1 MPMQTK
7 THSPAAE
14 RHLQAAHAHE
24 AAAASHDKND
34 HMGAHEHS
42 KRAMELSREAHEHSE
57 RMLKEKLEV
66 VSEGRQR

>member
-42 KRAMELSREAHEHSE
+42 RRAMELSREAHEHSE
-57 RMLKEKLEV
+57 REMKDKLEV
-66 VSEGRQR
+66 VSEGTQR

>member
-7 THSPAAE
+7 THSPASE

-57 RMLKEKLEV
+57 RLLKDQREV
-66 VSEGRQR
+66 VTEGKQH

>member
-1 MPMQTK
+1 MQSK

-42 KRAMELSREAHEHSE
+42 KRAMELSREAHQHTE
-57 RMLKEKLEV
+57 RLLKDKLEV
-66 VSEGRQR
+66 VSEQTQG

>member
-1 MPMQTK
+1 MPT
-7 THSPAAE
+7 THHSAAAE

-42 KRAMELSREAHEHSE
+42 RRAMELSREAHEHSE
-57 RMLKEKLEV
+57 RLLKDKLEV
-66 VSEGRQR
+66 VSESTQR